1 MVASQDGVF
10 FSQYAVFLL
19 SEASNLKEQGV
30 FVLAH
35 HRVFLPCLQKGMVGG
50 RDAREQLCRLSLPA
64 FNVLACTGTRNT
76 RVFYLSL
83 SLSCG
88 HGLSGGPMGCILCGT
103 FSRRGPHTRFLNMC
117 WPVGR
122 VHVERKSPTWR
133 AQW

>member
-1 MVASQDGVF
+1 
-10 FSQYAVFLL
+10 
-19 SEASNLKEQGV
+19 LKEQGV

-83 SLSCG
+83 SLSLVVMAFPAVSWAASYAARFPAG
-88 HGLSGGPMGCILCGT
+88 GLTLV
-103 FSRRGPHTRFLNMC
+103 F
-117 WPVGR
+117 
-122 VHVERKSPTWR
+122 
-133 AQW
+133 